1 MTLIISIA
9 LLVLSSVFT
18 NTEVLNARAM
28 SETTFDI
35 KLNIKNIT
43 ANKGNIMVAVF
54 KEKKD
59 FLDETRAFLKISVP
73 VADLANNGLIPILLP
88 QGTYAIAV
96 FHDTNSNG
104 KLDRNWFYYPTEPF
118 GFSNSASTNFGPP
131 TFESAAIAVE
141 KDMTVEIKLS

>member
-1 MTLIISIA
+1 MPSYEP
-9 LLVLSSVFT
+9 VDT
-18 NTEVLNARAM
+18 NFPENEINFKLKV
-28 SETTFDI
+28 SGI
-35 KLNIKNIT
+35 KSQN
-43 ANKGNIMVAVF
+43 GNIMVAVF

-73 VADLANNGLIPILLP
+73 VADLTNNSLIPILLP